1 MNAQQAIKAAAA
13 FRAGLMFIRG
23 LKHTMAQ
30 DAQIKGGWITI
41 GAKKADAEGKGGR
54 KGIHVKVDDQGRVVA
69 GLGGKRSKGKS
80 LKAAIRGLNAE
91 RERAKNGKLNGKNA
105 EVPQKSKIKS
115 KNEPQVNKEQT
126 ESKQIR
132 KEQTDK
138 QTESK
143 QIRKEQTPEQKAAKQ
158 AEAESKSMLR
168 YGFDLHR
175 DFNRWRGIWPESEK
189 DTVQKTQSRFADYME
204 MLRDVKNRAVGGMK
218 TENQRQFARE
228 SLAKI
233 DDIMHGIKKDVQLH
247 GRADPLELE
256 LLAQRLKMHTEKL
269 RKIAD

>member
-1 MNAQQAIKAAAA
+1 MNAQQAIRAAAA

-23 LKHTMAQ
+23 LNCTMAQ

-41 GAKKADAEGKGGR
+41 GAKEPDTKGKGGR
-54 KGIHVKVDDQGRVVA
+54 KGIHVKVDDNGRVVA

-91 RERAKNGKLNGKNA
+91 RERAKNGKLNGENA
-105 EVPQKSKIKS
+105 EVPQKPKVKNE
-115 KNEPQVNKEQT
+115 NEPQIN
-126 ESKQIR
+126 

>member
-1 MNAQQAIKAAAA
+1 MNAQQAIRAAAA

-23 LKHTMAQ
+23 LRRTMAQ
-30 DAQIKGGWITI
+30 DAEIKSGWITI
-41 GAKKADAEGKGGR
+41 GAKKADAQGKGGR

-91 RERAKNGKLNGKNA
+91 RERAKNSKLNGENA
-105 EVPQKSKIKS
+105 EVPQKPKIKS
-115 KNEPQVNKEQT
+115 KNEPQISKEQT
-126 ESKQIR
+126 N
-132 KEQTDK
+132 K

-143 QIRKEQTPEQKAAKQ
+143 QISKEQTPEQKAAKH

>member
-1 MNAQQAIKAAAA
+1 MNAQQAIRAAAA

-23 LKHTMAQ
+23 LNRTMAQ

-41 GAKKADAEGKGGR
+41 GAKKANAEGKGGR

-91 RERAKNGKLNGKNA
+91 RERAKNSKLNGKTA

-115 KNEPQVNKEQT
+115 KNEPQINKE
-126 ESKQIR
+126 
-132 KEQTDK
+132 

-143 QIRKEQTPEQKAAKQ
+143 QIRKEQTPEQKAAKH

>member
-1 MNAQQAIKAAAA
+1 MNAQQAIRAAAA

-23 LKHTMAQ
+23 LNRTMAQ

-41 GAKKADAEGKGGR
+41 GAKEPDAKGKGGR

-91 RERAKNGKLNGKNA
+91 RERAKNGKLNGKTA
-105 EVPQKSKIKS
+105 EVPQKSKIK
-115 KNEPQVNKEQT
+115 NEN
-126 ESKQIR
+126 ESQIS

-143 QIRKEQTPEQKAAKQ
+143 QIHKEQTPEQKAAKQ

>member
-23 LKHTMAQ
+23 LKRTMAQ

-54 KGIHVKVDDQGRVVA
+54 KGIHVKVDDNGRVVA

-105 EVPQKSKIKS
+105 EVPQKPQIKS
-115 KNEPQVNKEQT
+115 ENEPQI
-126 ESKQIR
+126 S

-143 QIRKEQTPEQKAAKQ
+143 EQTPEQKAAKH

>member
-1 MNAQQAIKAAAA
+1 
-13 FRAGLMFIRG
+13 
-23 LKHTMAQ
+23 MAQ

-41 GAKKADAEGKGGR
+41 GAKEPDAKGKGGR
-54 KGIHVKVDDQGRVVA
+54 KGIHVKVDDQGHVVA

-91 RERAKNGKLNGKNA
+91 RERAKNSKLNEKIA
-105 EVPQKSKIKS
+105 EVPQKSKVKS
-115 KNEPQVNKEQT
+115 KNEPQI
-126 ESKQIR
+126 S

-189 DTVQKTQSRFADYME
+189 DTVQKTQARFADYME

>member
-1 MNAQQAIKAAAA
+1 MNAQQAIRAAAA

-23 LKHTMAQ
+23 LKRTMAQ
-30 DAQIKGGWITI
+30 DAEIKSGWITI
-41 GAKKADAEGKGGR
+41 GAKKADAQGKGGR

-91 RERAKNGKLNGKNA
+91 RERAKNDKLNGKIA
-105 EVPQKSKIKS
+105 EIPQKTKVKS
-115 KNEPQVNKEQT
+115 ENEPQISKEQT
-126 ESKQIR
+126 G
-132 KEQTDK
+132 K

>member
-23 LKHTMAQ
+23 LKRTMAQ
-30 DAQIKGGWITI
+30 DAEIKSGWITI
-41 GAKKADAEGKGGR
+41 GAKKADAQGKGGR

-91 RERAKNGKLNGKNA
+91 RERAKNDKLNGKIA

-115 KNEPQVNKEQT
+115 ENEPQISKEQT
-126 ESKQIR
+126 G
-132 KEQTDK
+132 K

-143 QIRKEQTPEQKAAKQ
+143 QIHKEQTPEQKAAKQ

-218 TENQRQFARE
+218 TDNQRQFARE

>member
-1 MNAQQAIKAAAA
+1 MNAQQAIRAAAA

-23 LKHTMAQ
+23 LKRTIAQ

-41 GAKKADAEGKGGR
+41 GAKKANAEGKGGR

-105 EVPQKSKIKS
+105 EIPQKTKIKS
-115 KNEPQVNKEQT
+115 ENEPQISKEQT
-126 ESKQIR
+126 ESKQIN
-132 KEQTDK
+132 KE

>member
-1 MNAQQAIKAAAA
+1 
-13 FRAGLMFIRG
+13 
-23 LKHTMAQ
+23 MAQ

-41 GAKKADAEGKGGR
+41 GAKEPDAKGKGGR
-54 KGIHVKVDDQGRVVA
+54 KGIHVKVDDNGRVVA

-91 RERAKNGKLNGKNA
+91 RERAKNNKLNEKNA
-105 EVPQKSKIKS
+105 EVPQKPKVKS
-115 KNEPQVNKEQT
+115 ENEPQISKE
-126 ESKQIR
+126 
-132 KEQTDK
+132 

-158 AEAESKSMLR
+158 AETESKNILR

>member
-23 LKHTMAQ
+23 LKRTMAQ

-105 EVPQKSKIKS
+105 GIPQNSKIKNE
-115 KNEPQVNKEQT
+115 NEPQI
-126 ESKQIR
+126 S

>member
-23 LKHTMAQ
+23 LKRTMAQ

-41 GAKKADAEGKGGR
+41 GAKKANVEGKGGR

-105 EVPQKSKIKS
+105 EVPQKPKIKNE
-115 KNEPQVNKEQT
+115 NEPQINKEQT
-126 ESKQIR
+126 ESKQIH
-132 KEQTDK
+132 
-138 QTESK
+138 
-143 QIRKEQTPEQKAAKQ
+143 KEQTPEQKAAKQ

-189 DTVQKTQSRFADYME
+189 DTVQKTQARFADYME

>member
-1 MNAQQAIKAAAA
+1 MNAQQAIRAAAA

-23 LKHTMAQ
+23 LNRTTMAQ

-41 GAKKADAEGKGGR
+41 GAKEPDAKGKGGR
-54 KGIHVKVDDQGRVVA
+54 KGIHVKVDDNGRVVA

-91 RERAKNGKLNGKNA
+91 RERAKNGKLNGKIA
-105 EVPQKSKIKS
+105 EVPQKSKVKS
-115 KNEPQVNKEQT
+115 KNEPQI
-126 ESKQIR
+126 S

>member
-13 FRAGLMFIRG
+13 FRRGLMFIRG
-23 LKHTMAQ
+23 LKRTMAQ

-41 GAKKADAEGKGGR
+41 GAKEPDAKGKGGR

-80 LKAAIRGLNAE
+80 LKAAIRGLNVE
-91 RERAKNGKLNGKNA
+91 RERAKNGKLNGKTA
-105 EVPQKSKIKS
+105 EVPQKSKIK
-115 KNEPQVNKEQT
+115 NENESQVSKEQT
-126 ESKQIR
+126 N
-132 KEQTDK
+132 K

-158 AEAESKSMLR
+158 AEAESKSILR

-256 LLAQRLKMHTEKL
+256 LLSQRLKMHTEKL

>member
-23 LKHTMAQ
+23 LNRTMAQ
-30 DAQIKGGWITI
+30 DAEIKGGWITI
-41 GAKKADAEGKGGR
+41 GAKKANAEGKGGR
-54 KGIHVKVDDQGRVVA
+54 KGIHVKVDDNGRVVA

-91 RERAKNGKLNGKNA
+91 RERAKNDKLNGKTA
-105 EVPQKSKIKS
+105 EVSQKPQIKS
-115 KNEPQVNKEQT
+115 ENEPQI
-126 ESKQIR
+126 S

>member
-1 MNAQQAIKAAAA
+1 MNAQQAIRAAAA

-23 LKHTMAQ
+23 LNRTMAQ

-91 RERAKNGKLNGKNA
+91 RERAKNDKLNGKTA
-105 EVPQKSKIKS
+105 EVPQKSKVKNE
-115 KNEPQVNKEQT
+115 NEPQI
-126 ESKQIR
+126 S

-143 QIRKEQTPEQKAAKQ
+143 QIRKEQTPEQKAAKR
-158 AEAESKSMLR
+158 AENESKSMLR

>member
-23 LKHTMAQ
+23 LNRTMAQ

-41 GAKKADAEGKGGR
+41 GAKKADAEGKGGH
-54 KGIHVKVDDQGRVVA
+54 KGIHVKVDDNGRVVA

-91 RERAKNGKLNGKNA
+91 REREKNSKLNA
-105 EVPQKSKIKS
+105 EVPQKPQIKS
-115 KNEPQVNKEQT
+115 ENEPQI
-126 ESKQIR
+126 S

-143 QIRKEQTPEQKAAKQ
+143 QISEEQTPEQKAAKR
-158 AEAESKSMLR
+158 AENESKSILR

-175 DFNRWRGIWPESEK
+175 DFNNWRGVWPESEK
-189 DTVQKTQSRFADYME
+189 DTMQKTQSRFADYMD

-228 SLAKI
+228 SLTKI
-233 DDIMHGIKKDVQLH
+233 DDIMHGIKKDVQLN
-247 GRADPLELE
+247 GRAHPLDLV
-256 LLAQRLKMHTEKL
+256 LLAQRLKMYTEKL
-269 RKIAD
+269 REIAD

>member
-1 MNAQQAIKAAAA
+1 MNAQQAIRAAAA

-23 LKHTMAQ
+23 LNRTMAQ

-41 GAKKADAEGKGGR
+41 GAKKANAEGKGGR

-91 RERAKNGKLNGKNA
+91 RERAKNGKLNGENA
-105 EVPQKSKIKS
+105 EIPQKSKIKS
-115 KNEPQVNKEQT
+115 KNEPQI
-126 ESKQIR
+126 S

-158 AEAESKSMLR
+158 AETESKSILR

>member
-1 MNAQQAIKAAAA
+1 MNAQQAIRAAAA

-23 LKHTMAQ
+23 LNRTMAQ

-41 GAKKADAEGKGGR
+41 GAKKANAEGKGGR

-91 RERAKNGKLNGKNA
+91 RERAKNDKLNGKTA

-115 KNEPQVNKEQT
+115 ENEPQI
-126 ESKQIR
+126 S

-138 QTESK
+138 QTESKEQTESK

>member
-23 LKHTMAQ
+23 LKRTMAQ
-30 DAQIKGGWITI
+30 DAEIKGGWITI
-41 GAKKADAEGKGGR
+41 GAKKADAQGKGGR

-91 RERAKNGKLNGKNA
+91 RERAKNDKLNGKIA

-115 KNEPQVNKEQT
+115 ENEPQISKEQT
-126 ESKQIR
+126 G
-132 KEQTDK
+132 K

-143 QIRKEQTPEQKAAKQ
+143 QIHKEQTPEQKAAKQ

>member
-1 MNAQQAIKAAAA
+1 MNAQQAIRAAAA

-23 LKHTMAQ
+23 LNRTMAQ
-30 DAQIKGGWITI
+30 DAEIKGGWITI
-41 GAKKADAEGKGGR
+41 GAKEPDAKGKGGR

-91 RERAKNGKLNGKNA
+91 RERAKNGKLNEKNA
-105 EVPQKSKIKS
+105 EVPQKPKIKS
-115 KNEPQVNKEQT
+115 KNEPQISKEQT

-132 KEQTDK
+132 KEQA
-138 QTESK
+138 
-143 QIRKEQTPEQKAAKQ
+143 PEQKAAKR

>member
-23 LKHTMAQ
+23 LNRTMAQ
-30 DAQIKGGWITI
+30 DAEIKSGWITI
-41 GAKKADAEGKGGR
+41 GAKKADAQGKGGR

-91 RERAKNGKLNGKNA
+91 RERAKNDKLNGKNA
-105 EVPQKSKIKS
+105 EIPQKTKVKS
-115 KNEPQVNKEQT
+115 ENEPQI
-126 ESKQIR
+126 S

-143 QIRKEQTPEQKAAKQ
+143 QIRKEQTPEQKAAKH

>member
-13 FRAGLMFIRG
+13 FRRGLMFIRG
-23 LKHTMAQ
+23 LKRTMAQ

-41 GAKKADAEGKGGR
+41 GAKEPDAKGKGGR
-54 KGIHVKVDDQGRVVA
+54 KGIHVKVDDNGRVVA
-69 GLGGKRSKGKS
+69 GLGGKCSKGKS

-91 RERAKNGKLNGKNA
+91 RERAKNGKLNGKTA
-105 EVPQKSKIKS
+105 EVSQKPKIKNE
-115 KNEPQVNKEQT
+115 NEPQISKEQT
-126 ESKQIR
+126 N
-132 KEQTDK
+132 K

-158 AEAESKSMLR
+158 AEAESKSILR

>member
-1 MNAQQAIKAAAA
+1 MNAQQAIRAAAA

-23 LKHTMAQ
+23 LKRTMAQ
-30 DAQIKGGWITI
+30 DAEIKSGWITI
-41 GAKKADAEGKGGR
+41 GAKKADAQGKGGR

-91 RERAKNGKLNGKNA
+91 RERAKNSKLNGENA
-105 EVPQKSKIKS
+105 EVPQKPKIKS
-115 KNEPQVNKEQT
+115 KNEPQISKEQT
-126 ESKQIR
+126 N
-132 KEQTDK
+132 K

-143 QIRKEQTPEQKAAKQ
+143 QISKEQTPEQKAAKH

>member
-1 MNAQQAIKAAAA
+1 MNAQQAIRAAAA

-23 LKHTMAQ
+23 LKRTVAQ

-41 GAKKADAEGKGGR
+41 GAKEPDAKGKGGR
-54 KGIHVKVDDQGRVVA
+54 KGIHVKVDDNGRVVA

-91 RERAKNGKLNGKNA
+91 RERAKNDKLNGKTA
-105 EVPQKSKIKS
+105 EVPQKPKLKS
-115 KNEPQVNKEQT
+115 KNEPQI
-126 ESKQIR
+126 S

-143 QIRKEQTPEQKAAKQ
+143 QIRKEQTPEQKAAKH

-256 LLAQRLKMHTEKL
+256 L
-269 RKIAD
+269 

>member
-23 LKHTMAQ
+23 LNRTMAQ
-30 DAQIKGGWITI
+30 DAEIKSGWITI
-41 GAKKADAEGKGGR
+41 GAKKADAQGKGGR

-91 RERAKNGKLNGKNA
+91 RERAKNDKLNGKIA
-105 EVPQKSKIKS
+105 EVPQKSKVKS
-115 KNEPQVNKEQT
+115 ENEPQISKEQT
-126 ESKQIR
+126 ESTQIH
-132 KEQTDK
+132 Q
-138 QTESK
+138 
-143 QIRKEQTPEQKAAKQ
+143 EQTPEQKAAKQ

>member
-1 MNAQQAIKAAAA
+1 MNAQQAIRAAAA

-23 LKHTMAQ
+23 LKRTMAQ

-41 GAKKADAEGKGGR
+41 GAKKANAEGKGGR
-54 KGIHVKVDDQGRVVA
+54 KGIHVKVDDNGRVVA

-105 EVPQKSKIKS
+105 EVPQKPKIKS
-115 KNEPQVNKEQT
+115 ENEPQVNKEQT

-132 KEQTDK
+132 KE

>member
-1 MNAQQAIKAAAA
+1 MNAQQAIRAAAA

-23 LKHTMAQ
+23 LNRTMAQ

-41 GAKKADAEGKGGR
+41 GAKKANAEGKGGR

-105 EVPQKSKIKS
+105 EVPQKPKVKS
-115 KNEPQVNKEQT
+115 ENEPQISKEQT
-126 ESKQIR
+126 ESKQI
-132 KEQTDK
+132 
-138 QTESK
+138 SK
-143 QIRKEQTPEQKAAKQ
+143 QISKEQTPEQKAAKQ

>member
-23 LKHTMAQ
+23 LNRTMAQ

-41 GAKKADAEGKGGR
+41 GAKKADAQGKGGR

-91 RERAKNGKLNGKNA
+91 REREKNSKLNEKNA
-105 EVPQKSKIKS
+105 EVPQKTKVKS

-132 KEQTDK
+132 KEQT
-138 QTESK
+138 
-143 QIRKEQTPEQKAAKQ
+143 PEQKAAKH

-218 TENQRQFARE
+218 TDNQRQFARE

>member
-1 MNAQQAIKAAAA
+1 MNAQQAIRAAAA

-23 LKHTMAQ
+23 LKRTMAQ

-41 GAKKADAEGKGGR
+41 GAKKANAEGKGGR

-91 RERAKNGKLNGKNA
+91 RERAKNDKLNGKIA
-105 EVPQKSKIKS
+105 EVPQKPKVKGE
-115 KNEPQVNKEQT
+115 NEPQISKE
-126 ESKQIR
+126 
-132 KEQTDK
+132 

>member
-1 MNAQQAIKAAAA
+1 MNAQQAIRAAAA

-23 LKHTMAQ
+23 LNRTMAQ
-30 DAQIKGGWITI
+30 DAKIKGGWITI
-41 GAKKADAEGKGGR
+41 GAKKADAKGKGGR
-54 KGIHVKVDDQGRVVA
+54 KGIHVKVDDNGRVVA

-91 RERAKNGKLNGKNA
+91 RERAKNDKLNGKNA

-115 KNEPQVNKEQT
+115 ENEPQI
-126 ESKQIR
+126 S

-143 QIRKEQTPEQKAAKQ
+143 QIRKEQTPEQKAAKH
-158 AEAESKSMLR
+158 AEAESKSILR

-233 DDIMHGIKKDVQLH
+233 DDIMHGIKKEVQLH

>member
-23 LKHTMAQ
+23 LRRTMAQ
-30 DAQIKGGWITI
+30 DAEIKSGWITI
-41 GAKKADAEGKGGR
+41 GAKKADAQGKGGR

-80 LKAAIRGLNAE
+80 LKAAIRGLNAKRE
-91 RERAKNGKLNGKNA
+91 REKNA
-105 EVPQKSKIKS
+105 EVPQKTKVKS
-115 KNEPQVNKEQT
+115 ENEPQI
-126 ESKQIR
+126 S

-143 QIRKEQTPEQKAAKQ
+143 QIRKEQTPEQKAAKH

>member
-1 MNAQQAIKAAAA
+1 MNAQQAIRAAAA

-23 LKHTMAQ
+23 LNRTMAQ

-41 GAKKADAEGKGGR
+41 GAKEPDTKGKGGR

-91 RERAKNGKLNGKNA
+91 RERAKNDKLNGKTA

-115 KNEPQVNKEQT
+115 ENEPQI
-126 ESKQIR
+126 S

-138 QTESK
+138 QTESKEQTESK

>member
-1 MNAQQAIKAAAA
+1 MNARQAIKAAAA

-23 LKHTMAQ
+23 LKRTMAQ

-41 GAKKADAEGKGGR
+41 GAKKANAEGKGGR

-105 EVPQKSKIKS
+105 EVPQKPKIKS
-115 KNEPQVNKEQT
+115 KNEPQISKE
-126 ESKQIR
+126 
-132 KEQTDK
+132 

>member
-1 MNAQQAIKAAAA
+1 MNAQQAIRAAAA

-23 LKHTMAQ
+23 LNRTMAQ
-30 DAQIKGGWITI
+30 DAQIKGSWITI
-41 GAKKADAEGKGGR
+41 GAKKADAGGKGGR
-54 KGIHVKVDDQGRVVA
+54 KGIHVKVDDNGRVVA

-91 RERAKNGKLNGKNA
+91 RERAKNSKLNGKNA

-115 KNEPQVNKEQT
+115 KNEPQINKE
-126 ESKQIR
+126 
-132 KEQTDK
+132 

-143 QIRKEQTPEQKAAKQ
+143 QIRKEQTPEQKAAKH
-158 AEAESKSMLR
+158 AEAESKSILR

-175 DFNRWRGIWPESEK
+175 DFNRWRGIWPETEK

-233 DDIMHGIKKDVQLH
+233 DDIMHGIKKDVQLR

>member
-23 LKHTMAQ
+23 LKRTMAQ

-41 GAKKADAEGKGGR
+41 GAKKANAEGKGGR

-91 RERAKNGKLNGKNA
+91 RERAKNSKLNGKNA
-105 EVPQKSKIKS
+105 EVPQKSKVKS
-115 KNEPQVNKEQT
+115 ENEP
-126 ESKQIR
+126 QIR

>member
-23 LKHTMAQ
+23 LNRTMAQ
-30 DAQIKGGWITI
+30 DAQVKGGWITI

-54 KGIHVKVDDQGRVVA
+54 KGIHVKVDDNGRVVA

-91 RERAKNGKLNGKNA
+91 REREKNSKLNAKNA
-105 EVPQKSKIKS
+105 EVPQKPQIKS
-115 KNEPQVNKEQT
+115 ENEPQISKEQT
-126 ESKQIR
+126 ESKQIS
-132 KEQTDK
+132 E
-138 QTESK
+138 
-143 QIRKEQTPEQKAAKQ
+143 EQTPEQKAAKR
-158 AEAESKSMLR
+158 AENESKSILR

-175 DFNRWRGIWPESEK
+175 DFNNWRGVWPESEK
-189 DTVQKTQSRFADYME
+189 DTMQKTQSRFADYME

>member
-1 MNAQQAIKAAAA
+1 MNAQQAIRAAAA

-23 LKHTMAQ
+23 LNRTMAQ

-41 GAKKADAEGKGGR
+41 GAKKANAEGKGGR

-91 RERAKNGKLNGKNA
+91 RERAKNGKLNGKIA
-105 EVPQKSKIKS
+105 EVPQKSKVKNE
-115 KNEPQVNKEQT
+115 NEPQVNKEQT
-126 ESKQIR
+126 ESKP
-132 KEQTDK
+132 
-138 QTESK
+138 
-143 QIRKEQTPEQKAAKQ
+143 IRKEQTPEQKAAKQ